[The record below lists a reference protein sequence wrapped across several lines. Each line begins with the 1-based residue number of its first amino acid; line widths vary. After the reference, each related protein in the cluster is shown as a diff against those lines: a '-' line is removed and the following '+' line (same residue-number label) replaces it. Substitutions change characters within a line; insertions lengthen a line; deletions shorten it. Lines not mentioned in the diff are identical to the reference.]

1 MLLYIQEEIEMKQKT
16 KQSRNVMYE
25 MEAAITAL
33 FVILMLGFFPLF
45 FQDSYFNIAEA
56 KMMFFYFCGA
66 GLTVLT
72 LILAGTGYLQER
84 KASKA
89 RQKTAGH
96 AKANLQEIL
105 KQIPIDSW
113 FAIGLA
119 VTLVIATVCSVNP
132 SESFYGTDGRHL
144 GLIMFALC
152 IAAYVILGKYLRPGI
167 WMAWIFLASGSLV
180 SLILILQF
188 WGVNVFHMW
197 DEMMPNQVGM
207 FASTIGNVNACGTYF
222 CMILPVGMVLYYLS
236 DGLLSRVLYG
246 IFLTLGFY
254 GAYATNT
261 DGWILGLGVSFLV
274 MLWFSLKNHDYARR
288 FLEVCLMFWGASLV
302 LKLTLIAGAG
312 KTDAFMK
319 QLFLGLKIQN
329 FMISGKVLLA
339 EGILLGFLLI
349 LVIGAEKKKWEVPYR
364 KIRNVFF
371 ILVAVAFGFAVGA
384 VLAANLSGEKQW
396 EGALQWMNRLKLQD
410 NFGSGRGVI
419 WKQTWTAWKKLPAGR
434 KIFGYG
440 LNTFHLFLYEYQG
453 AELANYGGRIVDPHN
468 ELLQFLSI
476 TGIFG
481 AVSYF
486 GLLISSAVSAGRM
499 SRNYPVLM
507 MGTVMLCSYMA
518 QSMVNNPTAFLTP
531 TLFLYLGILKSLKR
545 HYKEKEAEG

>member
-1 MLLYIQEEIEMKQKT
+1 MKQK
-16 KQSRNVMYE
+16 KQQSRNVMYE
-25 MEAAITAL
+25 MEGTIASL

-45 FQDSYFNIAEA
+45 FQDGYFNIAEA

-72 LILAGTGYLQER
+72 AVLAGTGYLQER
-84 KASKA
+84 KAINAGKKA
-89 RQKTAGH
+89 AGSD
-96 AKANLQEIL
+96 KKDLKERL
-105 KQIPIDSW
+105 KQIPLESW
-113 FAIGLA
+113 FTIGLA
-119 VTLVIATVCSVNP
+119 LAVVIATVCSMNP

-144 GLIMFALC
+144 GAIMFALC
-152 IAAYVILGKYLRPGI
+152 IAVYVILGKYLRPGI
-167 WMAWIFLASGSLV
+167 WMAWIFLVSGCLV
-180 SLILILQF
+180 SLVLILQF
-188 WGVNVFHMW
+188 WGVNVFHLW
-197 DEMMPNQVGM
+197 DDMLPEQIGM

-254 GAYATNT
+254 GAYASNT
-261 DGWILGLGVSFLV
+261 DGWILGVGTSFLV

-288 FLEVCLMFWGASLV
+288 FLEVCLMFWGASLI
-302 LKLTLIAGAG
+302 LKVTLVAGAE

-319 QLFLGLKIQN
+319 QLFLGLRIQN
-329 FMISGKVLLA
+329 FMVSKSVLLA
-339 EGILLGFLLI
+339 EGIFLFLLLF
-349 LVIGAEKKKWEVPYR
+349 LVISAEKKGWGIPYL
-364 KIRNVFF
+364 KIRKVFF
-371 ILVAVAFGFAVGA
+371 IFAAVLFGFAAAA

-396 EGALQWMNRLKLQD
+396 EGMFQWMNRLKLQD

-419 WKQTWTAWKKLPAGR
+419 WKQTWIAWKKLPVGR
-434 KIFGYG
+434 KFFGYG

-453 AELANYGGRIVDPHN
+453 AELASYGGRIVDPHN

-486 GLLISSAVSAGRM
+486 GLLISSAVSAGKQ
-499 SRNYPVLM
+499 SRHYPVLM
-507 MGTVMLCSYMA
+507 MGTVMILSYMA

-531 TLFLYLGILKSLKR
+531 TLFLYLGILKSLQR
-545 HYKEKEAEG
+545 HYKEKTFLKG